1 MENFITSINIE
12 MCVPIFCWIFVSDG
26 VKTSS
31 TVGLSV
37 VSSFSVAGG
46 NKSPIDEKIVDKL
59 ILMESLLELPPP
71 TVSVMYLQWLNHLI
85 WYFLMMIHFFYSS
98 KRSNALIL
106 EGHTTAVYIALPY
119 TYRLWLGFWVL
130 KIQVDV
136 YKYRATLG
144 KQYIHVKSSTYT
156 FITRFN

>member
-1 MENFITSINIE
+1 

-59 ILMESLLELPPP
+59 ILMESLRELPPP
-71 TVSVMYLQWLNHLI
+71 TVSVMYLQ
-85 WYFLMMIHFFYSS
+85 
-98 KRSNALIL
+98 
-106 EGHTTAVYIALPY
+106 
-119 TYRLWLGFWVL
+119 
-130 KIQVDV
+130 
-136 YKYRATLG
+136 
-144 KQYIHVKSSTYT
+144 
-156 FITRFN
+156 